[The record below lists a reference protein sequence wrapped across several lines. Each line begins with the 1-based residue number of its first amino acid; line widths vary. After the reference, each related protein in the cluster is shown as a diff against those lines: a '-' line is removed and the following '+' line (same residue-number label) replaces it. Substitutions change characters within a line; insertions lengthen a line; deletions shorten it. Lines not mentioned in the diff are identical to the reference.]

1 MRSGERGLTVVFR
14 EVAMKKKVVGGGGG
28 GKKEKVMSN
37 PRMQMNGKNLIEVQ
51 PSPSPEN

>member
-1 MRSGERGLTVVFR
+1 MERELTVLFR
-14 EVAMKKKVVGGGGG
+14 EVAMKKKVVGGGGGG

>member
-1 MRSGERGLTVVFR
+1 MERELTVVFR
-14 EVAMKKKVVGGGGG
+14 EVAMKKKVVGGGG